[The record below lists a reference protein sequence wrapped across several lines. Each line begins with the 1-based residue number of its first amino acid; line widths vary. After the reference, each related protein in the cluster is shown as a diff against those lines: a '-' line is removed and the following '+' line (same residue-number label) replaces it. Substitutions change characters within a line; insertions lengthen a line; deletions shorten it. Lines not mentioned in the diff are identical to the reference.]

1 MKTFFKFITNYWTL
15 TLLGLIAFS
24 VLIWFAGPLIAIGD
38 NRILESSTARLITIT
53 LIIIFIT
60 SRIIWRFVKSRNL
73 NIRFID
79 SLLQRTSP
87 EQGVSNTDKTQEVTE
102 LQKRF
107 EKAVSK
113 LKKTNFS
120 TNQSRSLLSILN
132 KQYIYELPWY
142 IFIGAPGSGK
152 TTALTHSGLQFPLA
166 EQHEKKEITGVGG
179 TRNCDWFFTN
189 EAILLDTAGRFVT
202 QESHHETD
210 SAEWLEFLKLLKQY
224 RPRRPING
232 VIVTISLSDLLQQK
246 PAQREQHANEIR
258 KRVEELHSELNI
270 RFPLYVLVTKM
281 DLLGGFMEF
290 FGEFGK
296 EERSQVW
303 GVTFPLSEDQKNIQF
318 PNFQA
323 EFSILEQRLF
333 DRLVDYVQQQ
343 RDFQKRALLYS
354 FPQQFSNLTKIL
366 GQFLNETFSPS
377 RFEQQ
382 PLLRGVYFTSGTQEG
397 NPIDRVMANLARSL
411 QLDRKLFFPNRPS
424 GKSFFLTK
432 LIKNVIFP
440 EADLAGTNLRW
451 ERHQASLQWGTF
463 AAALIITISLITA
476 WTISFSQNEAYV
488 GEVESKIP
496 LVTKHVAELP
506 VSQNM
511 NLLQLLSVL
520 RSVQELP
527 TVPGMDISSPP
538 ISMGLGL
545 YQGEKLSD
553 AANSAYEKLLQNAL
567 LPQIVMRIESLLN
580 NAINTNNPEIM
591 YEGLKA
597 YLMLF
602 KPEHF
607 DSVALKAFIL
617 NDWQNTL
624 PREFTHEH
632 RLALESHLDNLLSYG
647 QLYSPIEIN
656 TNLVKKIRERL
667 ANKTLAERIYYR
679 LKLQGVGFDIPEF
692 TISSSVG
699 PTALLVFKRASGA
712 PLTRGVPGLF
722 SIEGYYKHVIP
733 AVKATS
739 AELAKEEVW
748 VLEPPENQRSLFSHS
763 DNTDPILETK
773 VREIYLREYVK
784 EWEAFINDIQFI
796 KTNTLK
802 DSIELTRLIS
812 APDSVLPL
820 LLQSIVR
827 QITLVQ
833 EESDSDFVK
842 EATAKVKN
850 AREKLEILLNPERRK
865 EKPISVIPQPEDIVN
880 HHKQFSALRELV
892 NPPAPG
898 QLAPIEKNLV
908 QLHEL
913 FVELSAAEEAIKE
926 KLALP
931 ASKVFENISKG
942 STHLPAPLNS
952 MFTTL
957 SMDSRKYVI
966 TGGREAL
973 IEPLRSTITKFCND
987 ALSGRYP
994 FVKKSSQDVTQD
1006 DFAKLFKPGGILDDF
1021 FQKNLAQSVDTSI
1034 RPWRFRKTDE
1044 ALSSGV
1050 SKHLEEFYRAYVIR
1064 DVFFQDNNPT
1074 AKINITFTPIDMDPT
1089 ITQFTLDFDGQL
1101 IKYSHGPQVPIAI
1114 QWPGPRGS
1122 SQVRIQISPAI
1133 PGNNKSGQTYNGPW
1147 ALFRMFD
1154 DIQIIPSAQSEK
1166 FTATFNIDGRKAQ
1179 FEVTTNS
1186 VKNPF
1191 RLKELE
1197 QFKCPT
1203 KL

>member
-1 MKTFFKFITNYWTL
+1 MKKFFKLLTNYWTL

-38 NRILESSTARLITIT
+38 YRLLESSTARLATIT
-53 LIIIFIT
+53 FIIIFII
-60 SRIIWRFVKSRNL
+60 SRILWRFIKSRNL

-79 SLLQRTSP
+79 SLLQKSSSA
-87 EQGVSNTDKTQEVTE
+87 QDLSNAAKAEEVTE

-120 TNQSRSLLSILN
+120 TNQSRSLLSLLN

-152 TTALTHSGLQFPLA
+152 TTALTHSGLQFPLT

-189 EAILLDTAGRFVT
+189 EAVLLDTAGRFVT
-202 QESHHETD
+202 QESHHEAD

-232 VIVTISLSDLLQQK
+232 VIVTISLSDLLQQTA
-246 PAQREQHANEIR
+246 AQREQHANEIR
-258 KRVEELHSELNI
+258 KRVQELHTELNI

-303 GVTFPLSEDQKNIQF
+303 GTTFPLSENQKDFQI
-318 PNFQA
+318 PNFQT
-323 EFSILEQRLF
+323 EFSALEQRLF
-333 DRLVDYVQQQ
+333 DRLVDYVQQE

-366 GQFLNETFSPS
+366 NQFLNEIFSSS

-451 ERHQASLQWGTF
+451 ERHQALLQWSTF
-463 AAALIITISLITA
+463 ATALLISISLIAA
-476 WTISFSQNEAYV
+476 WIISFTQNEAYV
-488 GEVESKIP
+488 NEVESKIP
-496 LVTKHVAELP
+496 LITKQVAELP

-511 NLLQLLSVL
+511 NLLHLLAVL

-527 TVPGMDISSPP
+527 TIPGMDISSPSL
-538 ISMGLGL
+538 SMGLGL
-545 YQGEKLSD
+545 YQGEKISA
-553 AANSAYEKLLQNAL
+553 AANIAYEKLLQNAL

-580 NAINTNNPEIM
+580 NAINTNNLEIM

-602 KPEHF
+602 QPDHF

-617 NDWQNTL
+617 NDWQNIL

-647 QLYSPIEIN
+647 QLNSPIEIN
-656 TNLVKKIRERL
+656 ANLVKKIRERL
-667 ANKTLAERIYYR
+667 SNKNLSERIYNR
-679 LKLQGVGFDIPEF
+679 LMLQGVGSDIPEF

-699 PTALLVFKRASGA
+699 PAALLVFKRTSGL

-722 SIEGYYKHVIP
+722 SLEGYYKHFIP
-733 AVKATS
+733 AVKAAS
-739 AELAKEEVW
+739 AELTKEEVW
-748 VLEPPENQRSLFSHS
+748 VLDLPENQRALFLSP
-763 DNTDPILETK
+763 TDIEIK
-773 VREIYLREYVK
+773 VREIYLREFIK
-784 EWEAFINDIQFI
+784 RWEAFINDIEFI
-796 KTNTLK
+796 KANTLN

-812 APDSVLPL
+812 TPDSVLPQ
-820 LLQSIVR
+820 LLQSIVK
-827 QITLVQ
+827 QITLIQ
-833 EESDSDFVK
+833 EENDSDFVK
-842 EATAKVKN
+842 EAAAKVKN
-850 AREKLEILLNPERRK
+850 AREKLEILLNPERERK
-865 EKPISVIPQPEDIVN
+865 KSINSISQLEDLVN
-880 HHKQFSALRELV
+880 NHKQFRALRELV
-892 NPPAPG
+892 QPPGPG
-898 QLAPIEKNLV
+898 QLAPIDKNIM

-926 KLALP
+926 KVALP
-931 ASKVFENISKG
+931 TSKIFENIING
-942 STHLPAPLNS
+942 SVHLPAPLKS

-957 SMDSRKYVI
+957 TMDGRKYVI
-966 TGGREAL
+966 SGSREAL
-973 IEPLRSTITKFCND
+973 VEPLRNTITKFCND
-987 ALSGRYP
+987 ALTGRYP
-994 FVKKSSQDVTQD
+994 FTKKSNQDVTQD
-1006 DFAKLFKPGGILDDF
+1006 DFARLFKPGGIFDDF
-1021 FQKNLAQSVDTSI
+1021 FQKNLAQSVDTSSQS
-1034 RPWRFRKTDE
+1034 WRFRKTDE
-1044 ALSSGV
+1044 AKSSGI
-1050 SKHLEEFYRAYVIR
+1050 SRHLEEFYRASVIR
-1064 DVFFQDNNPT
+1064 DVFFHDSNPT
-1074 AKINITFTPIDMDPT
+1074 AKISIAFTPIDMDPT
-1089 ITQFTLDFDGQL
+1089 ITQFTLDFDGQFV
-1101 IKYSHGPQVPIAI
+1101 KYSHGPQVPITI

-1122 SQVRIQISPAI
+1122 SQVRIQVSPAAS
-1133 PGNNKSGQTYNGPW
+1133 GSNKSGQTYNGPW

-1154 DIQIIPSAQSEK
+1154 DIQIIPSTQNEK
-1166 FTATFNIDGRKAQ
+1166 FTAIFNIDGRKAQ

>member
-1 MKTFFKFITNYWTL
+1 MKKFFKLLTNYWTL

-38 NRILESSTARLITIT
+38 YRLLESSTARLATIT
-53 LIIIFIT
+53 FIIIFII
-60 SRIIWRFVKSRNL
+60 SRILWRFIKSRNL

-79 SLLQRTSP
+79 SLLQKSSSA
-87 EQGVSNTDKTQEVTE
+87 QDLSNAAKAEEVTE

-120 TNQSRSLLSILN
+120 TNQSRSLLSLLN

-152 TTALTHSGLQFPLA
+152 TTALTHSGLQFPLN

-189 EAILLDTAGRFVT
+189 EAVLLDTAGRFVT
-202 QESHHETD
+202 QESHHEAD

-232 VIVTISLSDLLQQK
+232 VIVTISLSDLLQQTA
-246 PAQREQHANEIR
+246 AQREQHANEIR
-258 KRVEELHSELNI
+258 KRVQELHTELNI

-303 GVTFPLSEDQKNIQF
+303 GTTFPLSENQKDFQI
-318 PNFQA
+318 PNFQT
-323 EFSILEQRLF
+323 EFSALEQRLF
-333 DRLVDYVQQQ
+333 DRLVDYVQQE

-366 GQFLNETFSPS
+366 NQFLNEIFSSS

-451 ERHQASLQWGTF
+451 ERHQALLQWSTF
-463 AAALIITISLITA
+463 ATALLISISLIAA
-476 WTISFSQNEAYV
+476 WIISFTQNEAYV
-488 GEVESKIP
+488 NEVESKIP
-496 LVTKHVAELP
+496 LITKQVAELP

-511 NLLQLLSVL
+511 NLLHLLAVL

-527 TVPGMDISSPP
+527 TIPGMDISSPSL
-538 ISMGLGL
+538 SMGLVL
-545 YQGEKLSD
+545 YQGEKISA
-553 AANSAYEKLLQNAL
+553 AANIAYEKLLQNAL

-580 NAINTNNPEIM
+580 NAINTNNLEIM

-602 KPEHF
+602 QPDHF

-617 NDWQNTL
+617 NDWQNIL

-647 QLYSPIEIN
+647 QLNSPIEIN
-656 TNLVKKIRERL
+656 ANLVKKIRERL
-667 ANKTLAERIYYR
+667 SNKNISVRIYNR
-679 LKLQGVGFDIPEF
+679 LMLQGVGSDIPEF

-699 PTALLVFKRASGA
+699 PAALLVFKRTSGL

-722 SIEGYYKHVIP
+722 SLEGYYKHFIP
-733 AVKATS
+733 AVKAAS
-739 AELAKEEVW
+739 AELTKEEVW
-748 VLEPPENQRSLFSHS
+748 VLDLPENQRALFLSP
-763 DNTDPILETK
+763 TDIEIK
-773 VREIYLREYVK
+773 VREIYLREFIK
-784 EWEAFINDIQFI
+784 RWEAFINDIEFI
-796 KTNTLK
+796 KANTLN

-812 APDSVLPL
+812 TPDSVLPQ
-820 LLQSIVR
+820 LLQSIVK
-827 QITLVQ
+827 QITLIQ
-833 EESDSDFVK
+833 EENDSDFVK
-842 EATAKVKN
+842 EAAAKVKN
-850 AREKLEILLNPERRK
+850 AREKLEILLNPERERK
-865 EKPISVIPQPEDIVN
+865 KSINSISQLEDLVN
-880 HHKQFSALRELV
+880 NHKQFRALRELV
-892 NPPAPG
+892 QPPGPG
-898 QLAPIEKNLV
+898 QLAPIDKNIM

-913 FVELSAAEEAIKE
+913 FVELSAAEEGIKE
-926 KLALP
+926 KVALP
-931 ASKVFENISKG
+931 TSKIFENIING
-942 STHLPAPLNS
+942 SVHLPAPLKS

-957 SMDSRKYVI
+957 TMDGRKYVI
-966 TGGREAL
+966 SGSREAL
-973 IEPLRSTITKFCND
+973 VEPLRNTITKFCND
-987 ALSGRYP
+987 ALTGRYP
-994 FVKKSSQDVTQD
+994 FTKKSNQDVTQD
-1006 DFAKLFKPGGILDDF
+1006 DFARLFKPGGVFDDF
-1021 FQKNLAQSVDTSI
+1021 LQAVTAIINAEIKKIN
-1034 RPWRFRKTDE
+1034 
-1044 ALSSGV
+1044 
-1050 SKHLEEFYRAYVIR
+1050 
-1064 DVFFQDNNPT
+1064 DVF
-1074 AKINITFTPIDMDPT
+1074 ILHIYCIT
-1089 ITQFTLDFDGQL
+1089 
-1101 IKYSHGPQVPIAI
+1101 H
-1114 QWPGPRGS
+1114 
-1122 SQVRIQISPAI
+1122 
-1133 PGNNKSGQTYNGPW
+1133 
-1147 ALFRMFD
+1147 
-1154 DIQIIPSAQSEK
+1154 
-1166 FTATFNIDGRKAQ
+1166 
-1179 FEVTTNS
+1179 
-1186 VKNPF
+1186 
-1191 RLKELE
+1191 
-1197 QFKCPT
+1197 
-1203 KL
+1203 